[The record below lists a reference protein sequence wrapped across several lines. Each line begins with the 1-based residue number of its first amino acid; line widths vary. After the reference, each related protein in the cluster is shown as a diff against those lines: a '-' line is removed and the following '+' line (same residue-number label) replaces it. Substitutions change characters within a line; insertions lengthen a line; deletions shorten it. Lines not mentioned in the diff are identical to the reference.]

1 MFTVVRPVVAHTLD
15 SQEFL
20 LRKRITEGMK
30 ERVMRLQEEENEARR
45 KRQLLLELE
54 ARRRKNE
61 EEQNTLK
68 MQRAAKLE
76 EEQRAIR
83 IARIEAM
90 QHSAMALVE
99 DSVKRQQE
107 ALSQVEVQLKE
118 QHALQEKQM
127 KNSMEDEMIMAM
139 EAESALKLEQMHK
152 EMSEQQRI
160 EELQKS
166 VELRRMQFESNEAL
180 RVAMQKADEEER
192 RIKVQARLAQAE
204 ALSAAT
210 RDANIRKELES
221 RLQSMDNELSQ
232 QVTAL
237 NIARRIHKTAEDEAI
252 SAADAADEVRLR
264 SNLGASLQNSNRPH
278 AEHGSEYLQQM
289 STGTDPHRSRNE
301 NSSVSVELRDAE
313 RLLALQQMLGNR
325 EDQEN
330 SFSLFKSHQVAS
342 KSAFGGSQKLETF
355 GANCRSSN
363 PATPASASIR
373 SFGSASSSRV
383 DNTSDLAAKILSIRK
398 SRQEAV
404 AESSAHKTSRR
415 NLKLETPLPSPSAVS
430 FSRIRDWQQE
440 IAQL

>member
-1 MFTVVRPVVAHTLD
+1 LNR
-15 SQEFL
+15 QEFL

-90 QHSAMALVE
+90 QRSAMELVE

-107 ALSQVEVQLKE
+107 ALSQVEVQLKV
-118 QHALQEKQM
+118 QHDVQEKYM
-127 KNSMEDEMIMAM
+127 KNSMEDELIMAM

-166 VELRRMQFESNEAL
+166 VEQRRMQFESNEAL

-221 RLQSMDNELSQ
+221 RLQSLDTELSQ
-232 QVTAL
+232 QVAAL

-252 SAADAADEVRLR
+252 VAADAADEVRCR
-264 SNLGASLQNSNRPH
+264 SSHGTSLHRSHH
-278 AEHGSEYLQQM
+278 AQSQHGSENLQQ
-289 STGTDPHRSRNE
+289 TPACTDAHRSGNAGG
-301 NSSVSVELRDAE
+301 SVSVELRDAE

-330 SFSLFKSHQVAS
+330 SFSLFKGRQMAS
-342 KSAFGGSQKLETF
+342 NDAFDGSQKLETF
-355 GANCRSSN
+355 GAKCRPSN

-373 SFGSASSSRV
+373 SFGSASSSRA
-383 DNTSDLAAKILSIRK
+383 DSTSDLAAKILSIRK
-398 SRQEAV
+398 SRQELV
-404 AESSAHKTSRR
+404 AASSEQRSSRR

-440 IAQL
+440 IEQLYAPQQDVRSQ

>member
-1 MFTVVRPVVAHTLD
+1 M
-15 SQEFL
+15 

-90 QHSAMALVE
+90 QRSAMELVE

-118 QHALQEKQM
+118 QHDVQEKYM
-127 KNSMEDEMIMAM
+127 KNSMEDELIMAM

-166 VELRRMQFESNEAL
+166 VEQRRMQFESNEAL

-204 ALSAAT
+204 ALSVAT

-221 RLQSMDNELSQ
+221 RLQSLDTELSQ
-232 QVTAL
+232 QVAAL

-252 SAADAADEVRLR
+252 VAADAADEVRCR
-264 SNLGASLQNSNRPH
+264 SSHGTSLHRSHH
-278 AEHGSEYLQQM
+278 AQSQHGSENLQQTLAY
-289 STGTDPHRSRNE
+289 SGNAGG
-301 NSSVSVELRDAE
+301 SVSVELRDAE
-313 RLLALQQMLGNR
+313 RLLALQQMLGNQ

-330 SFSLFKSHQVAS
+330 SFSLFKGRQMAS
-342 KSAFGGSQKLETF
+342 NDAFDGSQKLETF
-355 GANCRSSN
+355 GAKCRPSN

-373 SFGSASSSRV
+373 SFGSASSSRA
-383 DNTSDLAAKILSIRK
+383 DSTSDLAAKILSIRK
-398 SRQEAV
+398 SRQELV
-404 AESSAHKTSRR
+404 AASSEQRSSRR

-440 IAQL
+440 IEQL

>member
-1 MFTVVRPVVAHTLD
+1 L
-15 SQEFL
+15 QEFL

-45 KRQLLLELE
+45 KRQLLMELE

-90 QHSAMALVE
+90 QYSAMALVE

-107 ALSQVEVQLKE
+107 ALSQVEVQLRE
-118 QHALQEKQM
+118 QQEVQQKHM
-127 KNSMEDEMIMAM
+127 KASMEDEMIMAM
-139 EAESALKLEQMHK
+139 EAESAIKLEQMHK
-152 EMSEQQRI
+152 EMSEQQRL
-160 EELQKS
+160 EELQKT
-166 VELRRMQFESNEAL
+166 VELRRMQFDSNEAL
-180 RVAMQKADEEER
+180 RLAMQKADEDER
-192 RIKVQARLAQAE
+192 RIKVQARLTHAE

-237 NIARRIHKTAEDEAI
+237 NIARRMHKTAEDEAV
-252 SAADAADEVRLR
+252 SAAVAVDHVRGRTNHAATPQSSNHSRADHGFENSQHVQAHTAAKR
-264 SNLGASLQNSNRPH
+264 SGD
-278 AEHGSEYLQQM
+278 G
-289 STGTDPHRSRNE
+289 G
-301 NSSVSVELRDAE
+301 SSVSVELRDVE
-313 RLLALQQMLGNR
+313 RLLALQEMLGNR

-330 SFSLFKSHQVAS
+330 SFSLFKGRQSAS
-342 KSAFGGSQKLETF
+342 NGAFDSSQRLETF
-355 GANCRSSN
+355 GAVCRPSN
-363 PATPASASIR
+363 PTTPASASIR
-373 SFGSASSSRV
+373 SFGSASSSRA

-398 SRQEAV
+398 SQQELV
-404 AESSAHKTSRR
+404 AASSAQRPSRR
-415 NLKLETPLPSPSAVS
+415 NLKLETPLPSPSGVS

>member
-1 MFTVVRPVVAHTLD
+1 
-15 SQEFL
+15 
-20 LRKRITEGMK
+20 
-30 ERVMRLQEEENEARR
+30 MRLQEEENEARR

-90 QHSAMALVE
+90 QRSAMELVE

-107 ALSQVEVQLKE
+107 ALSQVEVQLKV
-118 QHALQEKQM
+118 QHDVQEKYM
-127 KNSMEDEMIMAM
+127 KNSMEDELIMAM

-166 VELRRMQFESNEAL
+166 VEQRRMQFESNEAL

-221 RLQSMDNELSQ
+221 RLQSLDTELSQ
-232 QVTAL
+232 QVAAL

-252 SAADAADEVRLR
+252 VAADAADEVRCR
-264 SNLGASLQNSNRPH
+264 SSHGTSLHRSHHTQSQ
-278 AEHGSEYLQQM
+278 HGSENLQQ
-289 STGTDPHRSRNE
+289 TPVCTDAHRSGNAGG
-301 NSSVSVELRDAE
+301 SVSVELRDAE

-330 SFSLFKSHQVAS
+330 SFSLFKGRQMAS
-342 KSAFGGSQKLETF
+342 NDAFDGSQKLETF
-355 GANCRSSN
+355 GAKCRPSN

-373 SFGSASSSRV
+373 SFGSASSSRA
-383 DNTSDLAAKILSIRK
+383 DSTSDLAAKILSIRK
-398 SRQEAV
+398 SRQELV
-404 AESSAHKTSRR
+404 AASSEQRSSRR

-440 IAQL
+440 IEQLYAPQQDVRSQ

>member
-1 MFTVVRPVVAHTLD
+1 VVADIFHR
-15 SQEFL
+15 QEFL

-107 ALSQVEVQLKE
+107 ALSQVEVQLRE
-118 QHALQEKQM
+118 QHELQQKHM

-160 EELQKS
+160 EELQKTL
-166 VELRRMQFESNEAL
+166 ELRRMQFESNEAL

-192 RIKVQARLAQAE
+192 RIKVQARLALAE

-210 RDANIRKELES
+210 TDANIKKELES
-221 RLQSMDNELSQ
+221 RLQSMDSELSQ

-237 NIARRIHKTAEDEAI
+237 NVARRMHKTAEDEAI
-252 SAADAADEVRLR
+252 AAADAADQVRHL
-264 SNLGASLQNSNRPH
+264 SNHGASLKCSNRTQ
-278 AEHGSEYLQQM
+278 AEHGSESLQQIPPVRD
-289 STGTDPHRSRNE
+289 TPRSGNAH
-301 NSSVSVELRDAE
+301 SSVSVELRDAE

-325 EDQEN
+325 ENQEN
-330 SFSLFKSHQVAS
+330 SFSMFKGYQAAS
-342 KSAFGGSQKLETF
+342 NGAFDSSQKLETF
-355 GANCRSSN
+355 GTNCKASN
-363 PATPASASIR
+363 PATPASASVR
-373 SFGSASSSRV
+373 SIGSAGSSRA
-383 DNTSDLAAKILSIRK
+383 DNTSELAAKILSIRK
-398 SRQEAV
+398 CRQEA
-404 AESSAHKTSRR
+404 AAASSAQRSSRR